1 MRSDA
6 ERLKDINEAIAKIDK
21 YASRGKRTFLDD
33 ELIQTWVLFHLQM
46 IGEAARAMSE
56 ETRGRYPQVSWQDI
70 IDFRNLVVHEYFR
83 VDLDIV

>member
-46 IGEAARAMSE
+46 IREAARAMSE
-56 ETRGRYPQVSWQDI
+56 ETRVRYSQVSWQDI
-70 IDFRNLVVHEYFR
+70 IDFRNLVVHEYL
-83 VDLDIV
+83 VLI

>member
-56 ETRGRYPQVSWQDI
+56 ETRGREHVT
-70 IDFRNLVVHEYFR
+70 FKGA
-83 VDLDIV
+83 

>member
-1 MRSDA
+1 MYFAMRSDA

-56 ETRGRYPQVSWQDI
+56 ETRGREHVT
-70 IDFRNLVVHEYFR
+70 FKGA
-83 VDLDIV
+83 